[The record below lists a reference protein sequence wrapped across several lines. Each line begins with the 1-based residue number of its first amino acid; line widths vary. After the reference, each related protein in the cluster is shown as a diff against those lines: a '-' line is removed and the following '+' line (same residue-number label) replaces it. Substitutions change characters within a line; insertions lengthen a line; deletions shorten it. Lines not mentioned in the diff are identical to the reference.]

1 MIADC
6 ARENLKEAVI
16 YESKQNFS
24 NRIQGGN
31 KDKEKDNDAI
41 TVTES
46 GMTST
51 SSKFMTV

>member
-31 KDKEKDNDAI
+31 KLNDDAI